1 MRLLEYQGKELFD
14 QYGIRIPKS
23 HLAHSV
29 EQAREGAKKLG
40 YPLVL
45 KSQLTVGGR
54 GKAGAIAKCKSEA
67 DLAPKFNELLHKE
80 VKGEFPRGILLEE
93 MANIKKELYLSI
105 FLNRG
110 KRCYSLIASA
120 EGGIDI
126 ESTENRVVVD
136 IQTDELSQEM
146 AESVGLKL

>member
-23 HLAHSV
+23 YLAQRL
-29 EQAREGAKKLG
+29 EEAKEYAKKLG

-54 GKAGAIAKCKSEA
+54 GKAGAIAKCKNES
-67 DLAPKFNELLHKE
+67 DLESRFNELLHKE
-80 VKGEFPRGILLEE
+80 VKGEFPRGILLEQ
-93 MANIKKELYLSI
+93 MANIKKEIYLSL

-110 KRCYSLIASA
+110 KDVTR
-120 EGGIDI
+120 
-126 ESTENRVVVD
+126 
-136 IQTDELSQEM
+136 
-146 AESVGLKL
+146 